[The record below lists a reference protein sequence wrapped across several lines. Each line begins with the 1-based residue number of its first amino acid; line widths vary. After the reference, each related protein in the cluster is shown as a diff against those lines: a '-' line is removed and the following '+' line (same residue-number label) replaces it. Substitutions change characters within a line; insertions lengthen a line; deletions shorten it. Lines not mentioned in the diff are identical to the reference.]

1 MANSIDT
8 NRSLQQTYQPNT
20 VAVVRLADE
29 ARAGRTLMRGVNASG
44 PKK

>member
-29 ARAGRTLMRGVNASG
+29 ARARGAR
-44 PKK
+44 